1 MWDII
6 VLQLHIHML
15 FFFQNYVVPLVG
27 FLKFIVPNTL
37 LKENNLK
44 YKSSQ
49 LIVSLLARDVF
60 FPSILADTTPF
71 FYLHNLYDD
80 LFS

>member
-1 MWDII
+1 M
-6 VLQLHIHML
+6 
-15 FFFQNYVVPLVG
+15 

-37 LKENNLK
+37 LKENNLN

-49 LIVSLLARDVF
+49 LIVGLLARDVF
-60 FPSILADTTPF
+60 FSSILADTTPF
-71 FYLHNLYDD
+71 LFYLHNLYDD